1 MTVDRS
7 ITCVA
12 SDLNVGNVDLSVII
26 PCHNAGRYIGQAVA
40 SVLEQTGL
48 PAGFKLEIVIAD
60 DRSDDD
66 TPAVLAE
73 LARRHP
79 QVRVVA
85 NDGARGPGPARN
97 CAVRHAHGRWLAC
110 LDADDWW
117 LAGSLARRWALLA
130 ANPDVRWVTGD
141 FRLVFDGRGGE
152 LRDVALSQ
160 RPGYAGARLVDGG
173 MCVARPVAGIASE
186 QVVVNTCAVIV
197 QRALFDGVGG
207 FDERFFNAEDVHLWL
222 RLARLADLYHV
233 PAILTAYRQHAG
245 SETNSG
251 KPPGLWDVPVYRDL
265 CGRAEFR
272 PWRRAL
278 AAAIGRRCLMD
289 VRHYRRAGTRGQAL
303 AAGLRGL
310 RYAPGSGQ
318 LWRATAGTLLGRD

>member
-1 MTVDRS
+1 MAAGAD
-7 ITCVA
+7 
-12 SDLNVGNVDLSVII
+12 VDLSVIV

-40 SVLEQTGL
+40 SVLGQAGL
-48 PAGFKLEIVIAD
+48 PAGFELEIVIAD

-66 TPAVLAE
+66 TPALLAE

-97 CAVRHAHGRWLAC
+97 CAVRHARGRWLAF

-117 LAGSLARRWALLA
+117 LPGSLARRWELLV
-130 ANPDVRWVTGD
+130 ANPEARWVTGD
-141 FRLVFDGRGGE
+141 FRLVFEDGGDSD
-152 LRDVALSQ
+152 RDVALSQ
-160 RPGYAGARLVDGG
+160 RPGYTSARRVGG
-173 MCVARPVAGIASE
+173 GLCVPRPVAGIASE
-186 QVVVNTCAVIV
+186 QVVVNPSSVIV
-197 QRALFDGVGG
+197 QRALFDELGG

-233 PAILTAYRQHAG
+233 PAILTAYRQRAG

-265 CGRAEFR
+265 YGRAEFS
-272 PWRRAL
+272 PWRPAL
-278 AAAIGRRCLMD
+278 AAAIGKRCLMD
-289 VRHYRRAGTRGQAL
+289 VRHYRQRGRRGRALVAN
-303 AAGLRGL
+303 GLGL

-318 LWRATAGTLLGRD
+318 LWRAAAGTLLGRG